1 MQSPENILAG
11 LWQQLIFG
19 RPILPGSPAHMLY
32 QKHLERRTRPS
43 VDEMHAILSSAVA
56 DFSKVYLVIDAL
68 DEYPETKRHMLLKH
82 LAALKPNINLLF
94 TSRPHITP
102 EMFFPNTPALE
113 VRATE
118 EDIRRYLD
126 AQIQN
131 SFRLSKHV
139 QSRPE
144 LRQEIENKIIGNVDG
159 M

>member
-1 MQSPENILAG
+1 
-11 LWQQLIFG
+11 
-19 RPILPGSPAHMLY
+19 
-32 QKHLERRTRPS
+32 
-43 VDEMHAILSSAVA
+43 VILSSVVA
-56 DFSKVYLVIDAL
+56 DYSKVYIVIDAL
-68 DEYPETKRHMLLKH
+68 DEYSDTKRHTLVKH

-113 VRATE
+113 IRATE
-118 EDIRRYLD
+118 KDIRRYLD

-144 LRQEIENKIIGNVDG
+144 LHQEIENQIIGNVDG